1 MRPNDL
7 TISAHLLTERVERLT
22 YILSQPDL
30 CDLTPAIEVPIGNK
44 REVLTIDGV
53 LLVKAATTEFVIT
66 AYLPSI
72 NKVYAMYQSIG
83 RSHIPDQ
90 ICKKVNKNR
99 RTHAKR
105 AEYLLDK

>member
-30 CDLTPAIEVPIGNK
+30 CDLTPAIEVPVGNK

-72 NKVYAMYQSIG
+72 NKVYAMYQLIG